1 MTEKSISA
9 QIVFSENIDRVNNQN
24 GLGSTVR
31 LVNPTLTLGMPI
43 VPTAL
48 SFSASVLTDGLSF
61 DTDHHIKFTIT
72 DKNSNVL
79 SKVEGDIKSFA
90 SPTKGGFNINFDFR
104 NVVFKQAGEY
114 NGIFSLDG
122 QDIQSQKFRTF
133 ATSDTSS
140 DGMN

>member
-1 MTEKSISA
+1 MNSEQVSA
-9 QIVFSENIDRVNNQN
+9 QIVFSENIDRVINQN
-24 GLGSTVR
+24 GLGDTVR

-72 DKNSNVL
+72 DKSNKVL
-79 SKVEGDIKSFA
+79 NKVEGEVKSFVA
-90 SPTKGGFNINFDFR
+90 PAMGGFNINFDFR
-104 NVVFKQAGEY
+104 NVVFQQAGEY

-122 QDIQSQKFRTF
+122 EDIQSQKFRTF
-133 ATSDTSS
+133 STSDDHTSS
-140 DGMN
+140 VN